1 MRVQPLG
8 AVTAPPAFRLSEA
21 TITSPAARP
30 AGLGTV
36 KVEPSAA
43 CEEVARS
50 VTPIG
55 GVLNVKQPAQVPL
68 CASVLVTT
76 TLTAPAVC
84 EAVLPVIAV
93 ALTVATV
100 SGEPPNETVA
110 PA

>member
-1 MRVQPLG
+1 M
-8 AVTAPPAFRLSEA
+8 
-21 TITSPAARP
+21 
-30 AGLGTV
+30 
-36 KVEPSAA
+36 
-43 CEEVARS
+43 
-50 VTPIG
+50 
-55 GVLNVKQPAQVPL
+55 KQPAQVPL

-110 PA
+110 PAWKPVPFTVSEVPPAVDPLLGETELTVGAGAAT